1 MGIKDRDGYTMS
13 PCVQGMTAFVKDQE
27 HEDLVV
33 VNNHNISAQI
43 LQTAGEP
50 GTKRWAISIPRTL
63 NMKRAD
69 GITRRNFQPPAH
81 DLSYCAAIAR
91 PLSILAGCTQ
101 PPILAVYDSDPTGD
115 LARVYLFQYSHGQLI
130 TSPAH
135 DLTDYWWSGGNLQ
148 SWLTFQLPSDKFVKQ
163 NGV

>member
-1 MGIKDRDGYTMS
+1 MHAHTVPCGKRLGVSSERKGIGIKDRDGYTMS
-13 PCVQGMTAFVKDQE
+13 PCVQGMSAFVKDQE

-43 LQTAGEP
+43 WQTAGEP

-91 PLSILAGCTQ
+91 PLLYPRRLYSTANPRRLRLRPHRRPGSCVPVSIF
-101 PPILAVYDSDPTGD
+101 PWPT
-115 LARVYLFQYSHGQLI
+115 YHFPCS
-130 TSPAH
+130 
-135 DLTDYWWSGGNLQ
+135 
-148 SWLTFQLPSDKFVKQ
+148 
-163 NGV
+163 